1 MKNKFILFLIS
12 ILLITSILAISPV
25 QTLKNSRDTLYV
37 GGGGSGNY
45 STIQSAL
52 DDANPGDIIHVYK
65 GLYVENVIVSK
76 NDIILIGENKNS
88 TIIDGGG
95 NGDVVYISGDQ
106 TTLSGFT
113 VQNSGS
119 ICYNG
124 GIHINSD
131 YNIIS
136 DNIVLNNAEIG
147 VWLDS
152 CDENIVSNNTIDN
165 NDLDG
170 LWIDN
175 SKYNTIENNLITSNN
190 DNGIVVKESNE
201 NTILKN
207 VISFND
213 DNGTS
218 IFYPSTNN
226 NIIKNSIRS
235 NNDNGIYINASNNN
249 IFHNSFIHNFVNA
262 NDEGGNNWDNG
273 YPSGGNYWTDYTGS
287 DDYHGINQDLPG
299 HDRIGDISYEIP
311 CEHGT
316 DYYPL
321 INQDSWINEV
331 PTNLTLDGQT
341 YGNAGDE
348 YYYITSANDPEMDP
362 IYYKFDWGD
371 DSYTDWFGPYISGTD
386 ASESHTWSTGVY
398 DIRAK
403 AKDTRG
409 LETDWSDPF
418 RITMPRSRISSS
430 ILINFIERFLDTF
443 PIIRSYFSINY
454 LNK

>member
-1 MKNKFILFLIS
+1 MKNKVILFLMCIM
-12 ILLITSILAISPV
+12 LITSFITVFPV
-25 QTLKNSRDTLYV
+25 ETIKVNRDILYV

-52 DDANPGDIIHVYK
+52 DDANPGDTIYVYN
-65 GLYVENVIVSK
+65 GLYLENVIVSK
-76 NDIILIGENKNS
+76 NNLELTGEDKNS

-95 NGDVVYISGDQ
+95 NGDVVYISGNQ
-106 TTLSGFT
+106 ITLNGFT

-131 YNIIS
+131 FNNIS
-136 DNIVLNNAEIG
+136 DNIISNNEEIG
-147 VWLDS
+147 LWLDS
-152 CDENIVSNNTIDN
+152 SDDNIVSNNKMEN

-175 SKYNTIENNLITSNN
+175 SKYNTVENNLITSNTEN
-190 DNGIVVKESNE
+190 GMVIKDSVQNTVSDNI
-201 NTILKN
+201 
-207 VISFND
+207 ISFNNN
-213 DNGTS
+213 NGMS
-218 IFYPSTNN
+218 ILYPSNDN
-226 NIIKNSIRS
+226 NIIKNTIRS
-235 NNDNGIYINASNNN
+235 NNENGIFINASSNN
-249 IFHNSFIHNFVNA
+249 IYHNCFIHNLENA

-273 YPSGGNYWTDYTGS
+273 YPSGGNYWTDYMGS
-287 DDYHGINQDLPG
+287 DDFHGINQDLPG
-299 HDRIGDISYEIP
+299 HDRIGDIAYEIP

-321 INQDSWINEV
+321 INQDSWLNERPV
-331 PTNLTLDGQT
+331 NLTLNGQI

-348 YYYITSANDPEMDP
+348 YYYTARANDPEVDP

-386 ASESHTWSTGVY
+386 ASESHTWSVGIY
-398 DIRAK
+398 DIRVK

-409 LETDWSDPF
+409 LETNWSDPF
-418 RITMPRSRISSS
+418 RITMPRYRVTPFNY
-430 ILINFIERFLDTF
+430 INFIERFLDVF
-443 PIIRSYFSINY
+443 PIIRFLLFS
-454 LNK
+454 